1 MLPGGRARSEE
12 AQMFR
17 RLLIVLVC
25 GLVSVVAGCAGE
37 KQDALDGLE
46 KIKAAC
52 ADNDKDLAK
61 TVAEGL
67 RKSNKVFDKAFDAA
81 IDDKRGSVN
90 YCSPL
95 LHNEVQQRIEHGS

>member
-1 MLPGGRARSEE
+1 L
-12 AQMFR
+12 
-17 RLLIVLVC
+17 C
-25 GLVSVVAGCAGE
+25 GLVPVFAGCGGE
-37 KQDALDGLE
+37 KQGALDGLE

-52 ADNDKDLAK
+52 SDNDKDLAK

>member
-1 MLPGGRARSEE
+1 ML
-12 AQMFR
+12 R
-17 RLLIVLVC
+17 RFVVVVGCCVASL
-25 GLVSVVAGCAGE
+25 VAGCGGE
-37 KQDALDGLE
+37 KQGALDGLE

-52 ADNDKDLAK
+52 SDNDKDLAK

-81 IDDKRGSVN
+81 IDDQRGSVN

-95 LHNEVQQRIEHGS
+95 LHNEVQQRIEHGAN